1 MTGVQ
6 FPMILAILEYGYL
19 LVVSKYFPHGP
30 KTSPDKTSMNKVQIV
45 RSMVEESQETS
56 DWRNHFKVVDGW
68 AFIFSFVFFA
78 LFNIA
83 YWGSLCGI

>member
-1 MTGVQ
+1 MGVQ

-19 LVVSKYFPHGP
+19 LVVSKYFPSGTKTGP
-30 KTSPDKTSMNKVQIV
+30 VKTAVNTVQIV
-45 RSMVEESQETS
+45 RSIKEEPQETS
-56 DWRNHFKVVDGW
+56 DWRKHFKVVDGW

-83 YWGSLCGI
+83 YWGYLCSI